1 MLSHKKAMSSFSAA
15 KTAKKVTPFPENGE
29 RKNIFSRFY
38 LLLKTHPA
46 YFLAGI
52 AFMGTLI
59 RMAVSFELLKN
70 DPATFSPMPESDMAS
85 YIKLAEG
92 ILQGKFPATFY
103 YQPFYYSVFL
113 PFCRLFGSSS
123 APAVTA
129 ILQSLLGGGI
139 IFLAGK
145 SAMRIGGVAA
155 GFFTSLL
162 TAFSAILI
170 YFTPYALLEI
180 LQAFF
185 ILLLFEFT
193 VNSLSTPSWKKWS
206 LTGLILGCS
215 MLTRGNTLFL
225 FPVVLLSLF
234 LRKSPLFP
242 WKKKFIY
249 GGIFLLFVILPQ
261 LPFAAYNTI
270 KTGHLSGPSTA
281 GGAVLALGNNPEA
294 APANL
299 EIPHTPSWEEWMKK
313 EKEISISRR
322 IFTYAVKE
330 PGAWLEL
337 KSKQFL
343 LFWSQEDHPNNISEE
358 YNAIKSSIMRKGK
371 FFPTGIIMALALA
384 SLLAGFYR
392 RYYWRRK
399 EFMLLSSFIL
409 LYALSVT
416 AFYIL
421 ARFRLPVLPLL
432 CIASGVFLARL
443 FHFHPPAF
451 RLRLLLF
458 LVLGVFICY
467 GAYPLYSYVYEPL
480 LMKKILPRGVHV
492 ELEDPHFPG
501 AAHKGWNLSIM
512 DASSMFQGGWG
523 QMEIKENM
531 NVTKSFI
538 LPENIKEIPGIS
550 LVLPVSGNGGSFAV
564 QINGKNYSV
573 TPQIHQSGI
582 SHIPFKDVPAAI
594 SEAGQEKSLTF
605 QFHFYN
611 VEGINLI
618 HFDSRRDY
626 GRSFLEGEKVPCEL
640 SLRLL
645 LPLNK

>member
-1 MLSHKKAMSSFSAA
+1 MSSFSAA
-15 KTAKKVTPFPENGE
+15 KTAKKGTPFPENGE

-85 YIKLAEG
+85 YIILAEG

-313 EKEISISRR
+313 EK
-322 IFTYAVKE
+322 
-330 PGAWLEL
+330 
-337 KSKQFL
+337 
-343 LFWSQEDHPNNISEE
+343 
-358 YNAIKSSIMRKGK
+358 
-371 FFPTGIIMALALA
+371 
-384 SLLAGFYR
+384 
-392 RYYWRRK
+392 
-399 EFMLLSSFIL
+399 
-409 LYALSVT
+409 
-416 AFYIL
+416 
-421 ARFRLPVLPLL
+421 
-432 CIASGVFLARL
+432 
-443 FHFHPPAF
+443 
-451 RLRLLLF
+451 
-458 LVLGVFICY
+458 
-467 GAYPLYSYVYEPL
+467 
-480 LMKKILPRGVHV
+480 
-492 ELEDPHFPG
+492 
-501 AAHKGWNLSIM
+501 
-512 DASSMFQGGWG
+512 
-523 QMEIKENM
+523 
-531 NVTKSFI
+531 
-538 LPENIKEIPGIS
+538 
-550 LVLPVSGNGGSFAV
+550 
-564 QINGKNYSV
+564 
-573 TPQIHQSGI
+573 
-582 SHIPFKDVPAAI
+582 
-594 SEAGQEKSLTF
+594 
-605 QFHFYN
+605 
-611 VEGINLI
+611 
-618 HFDSRRDY
+618 
-626 GRSFLEGEKVPCEL
+626 
-640 SLRLL
+640 
-645 LPLNK
+645 